1 MFARAVL
8 IKVKLGCDT
17 KLTRTLDQEVL
28 PLFRSEKDFRGA
40 IALIFPQG
48 TRALLLSLWG
58 QTGNAG
64 TNCATSLSAR
74 VALQEWSWELAWF
87 KSRRSLKLPSPHHG
101 TYDRPRESR
110 SGGPGY

>member
-1 MFARAVL
+1 MFVRAVL
-8 IKVKLGCDT
+8 VKVKPGCDM
-17 KLTRTLDQEVL
+17 KLTRTIDQEVL

-64 TNCATSLSAR
+64 ANCATSLSAR
-74 VALQEWSWELAWF
+74 VAWQEWSWELGWF
-87 KSRRSLKLPSPHHG
+87 KSRRSLEFASPHHG
-101 TYDRPRESR
+101 INNRPRGS
-110 SGGPGY
+110 S